1 MQEPVPTLAFGS
13 GRGGK
18 SARSLC
24 AFTAE
29 ALEISKEGKG
39 LFEK

>member
-18 SARSLC
+18 SVQRY
-24 AFTAE
+24 AF
-29 ALEISKEGKG
+29 LGEII
-39 LFEK
+39 

>member
-18 SARSLC
+18 SAFC
-24 AFTAE
+24 YMAE
-29 ALEISKEGKG
+29 IGNDYESR
-39 LFEK
+39 FE